1 MSELNETQDLTTEQV
16 RHIPNP
22 TGKGGFGDNP
32 ENINYGGRSKNEQ
45 RISWWY
51 EVFGLMSVEDLKNW
65 HSDEPREV
73 VLTDSRVIKKDL
85 KNGYAELAYNS
96 FMRARKLTKDMI
108 EVTDRVEG
116 KAKQSIKHEGD
127 LNITMQ
133 MKKLESV
140 VDDLLAEDTEDTET
154 N

>member
-1 MSELNETQDLTTEQV
+1 MTEITTEQV
-16 RHIPNP
+16 KHIPNP
-22 TGKGGFGDNP
+22 DGRGGFGDNP
-32 ENINYGGRSKNEQ
+32 QNINYGGRPSRNVT
-45 RISWWY
+45 WWY
-51 EVFGLMSVEDLKNW
+51 NVFGLMDIEDIKSWRNNDKL
-65 HSDEPREV
+65 EV
-73 VLTDSRVIKKDL
+73 KLLDGRVIQKSW
-85 KNGYAELAYNS
+85 KNGFAELAYNS

-116 KAKQSIKHEGD
+116 RAKQSIKHEGD